1 MCSPLVITAAPARS
15 RSMLILGVM
24 PRPLAEFSPLT
35 MMKSI
40 PCSSRMCGNDSMTA
54 RRPGSPTMSP
64 RKRIL
69 MSIGRQD
76 KPHGQGFN
84 RILAILVGAW
94 FVAAT
99 PAFAQRLSPL
109 GERPDWSELE
119 RYQQSISR
127 EDFVCLLQT
136 LYAPTG
142 GWESYIFV
150 GPDRAWLVTDS

>member
-1 MCSPLVITAAPARS
+1 MWSPVVMTAAPARS
-15 RSMLILGVM
+15 RSMLIFDVM

-84 RILAILVGAW
+84 RILAIVALVW
-94 FVAAT
+94 LAAA
-99 PAFAQRLSPL
+99 PAFGQRLSPL
-109 GERPDWSELE
+109 AARPAWPELE
-119 RYQQSISR
+119 RFQQTMTR
-127 EDFVCLLQT
+127 DEFVRLLQT
-136 LYAPTG
+136 LYAPAG
-142 GWESYIFV
+142 GWESFITV
-150 GPDRAWLVTDS
+150 GDDRAWLVT